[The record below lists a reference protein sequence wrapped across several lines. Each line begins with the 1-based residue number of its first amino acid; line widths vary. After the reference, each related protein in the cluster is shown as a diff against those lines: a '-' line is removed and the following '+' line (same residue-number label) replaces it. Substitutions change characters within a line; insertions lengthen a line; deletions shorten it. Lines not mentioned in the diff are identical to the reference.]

1 MTDAQAALILGMT
14 AATMF
19 AAGRVIGGPVAR
31 ALWAL
36 AVNVAAVAA
45 IFAGFAVSTDVG
57 FVVRPWAKA
66 VDGVAAMVAAVA
78 VARLTER

>member
-19 AAGRVIGGPVAR
+19 AAGRVIGGPVEQ
-31 ALWAL
+31 ALSAL

-45 IFAGFAVSTDVG
+45 IFAGFAASTDVG
-57 FVVRPWAKA
+57 LEVRPWAKA
-66 VDGVAAMVAAVA
+66 VNGAAAMYAAVA
-78 VARLTER
+78 VTRLTGR